1 MTVEADGDRHGHT
14 AHRHAAH
21 GHTTLAAFRP
31 AAAAASFAQAPAWRR
46 LGRIAA
52 AGLALTAA
60 GCADSLPSLPKIGEL
75 NPFKEKVQPLPGK
88 RVPIM
93 ASAEKIPGELA
104 AADRPIS
111 LPQETPNDVWSQ
123 PGGTPGNAPGH
134 LALSAAVRQVW
145 SGDAGTGSSKQG
157 RVTATPIVYGGKV
170 FTLDAAGR
178 VTAFSATGGGV
189 SWKTSLVPEREQ
201 GGGGFFSLGAGTPGG
216 GYGGGLAI
224 DNGRLYAA
232 SGFGNVVAL
241 DPSNGK
247 KLWERN
253 LGLPVRAAPTA
264 VGDRVFVITMEGRF
278 VCLSGIDGAELW
290 AVRGLPQAA
299 SLVMNVSPAVSG
311 DTVVVPYPSGD
322 LVALKV
328 ADGAAM
334 WSENLSRTRT
344 TTQLTSLSDAARP
357 AIDNGVVYA
366 VSHAGRMVATQLATG
381 ERLWS
386 LNIASTQTPWVAGD
400 SVFVV
405 DTAGQLVA
413 VARQS
418 GQIQWTTQLPGSNTW
433 SGPVLAG
440 GKLWLVSAKGIL
452 VGVDAFTGKVGSQQE
467 LGDPVYISPVVADR
481 RMYALT
487 DKARLIALN

>member
-1 MTVEADGDRHGHT
+1 MKGSSSASGRSMRQGAIRAARMTGLLV
-14 AHRHAAH
+14 
-21 GHTTLAAFRP
+21 LAA
-31 AAAAASFAQAPAWRR
+31 
-46 LGRIAA
+46 L
-52 AGLALTAA
+52 AG
-60 GCADSLPSLPKIGEL
+60 GCSDSLPSLPKITDL
-75 NPFKEKVQPLPGK
+75 NPFKEKQTPLPGK
-88 RVPIM
+88 RIPII
-93 ASAEKIPGELA
+93 AAQEKLPGELA
-104 AADRPIS
+104 SADHPIV
-111 LPQETPNDVWSQ
+111 LPQESANDTWAQ
-123 PGGTPGNAPGH
+123 PGGTAENAPGH
-134 LALSAAVRQVW
+134 LALAAALRQVW
-145 SGDAGTGSSKQG
+145 SSDAGTGSGKVG
-157 RVTATPIVYGGKV
+157 RVTASPIVYGGRV
-170 FTLDAAGR
+170 YTLDAAGR
-178 VTAFSATGGGV
+178 ITAFSATAGSVAWRV
-189 SWKTSLVPEREQ
+189 SLIPEREQ
-201 GGGGFFSLGAGTPGG
+201 GGGGLLSLGAGTPGG
-216 GYGGGLAI
+216 GFGGGIAA
-224 DNGRLYAA
+224 DNGPPYAA
-232 SGFGNVVAL
+232 RGFGNVVAL
-241 DPSNGK
+241 DPANGK

-278 VCLSGIDGAELW
+278 ICLSGIDGAELW
-290 AVRGLPQAA
+290 AVRGLPQQA

-328 ADGAAM
+328 ADGTAK
-334 WSENLSRTRT
+334 WSENLSRTRS

-366 VSHAGRMVATQLATG
+366 VSHAGRMVATQLTSG

-386 LNIASTQTPWVAGD
+386 LNVASTQAPWVAGD

-413 VARQS
+413 VARQT
-418 GQIQWTTQLPGSNTW
+418 GQIQWTTQLPGSNNW

-440 GKLWLVSAKGIL
+440 GKLWLASAKGTL
-452 VGVDAFTGKVGSQQE
+452 VGVDALTGKVGSQQD

>member
-1 MTVEADGDRHGHT
+1 MGGKSGFIRRPALASGVLRIVSICA
-14 AHRHAAH
+14 
-21 GHTTLAAFRP
+21 TTL
-31 AAAAASFAQAPAWRR
+31 
-46 LGRIAA
+46 L
-52 AGLALTAA
+52 AA
-60 GCADSLPSLPKIGEL
+60 GCSDGLPTLPKITEL
-75 NPFKEKVQPLPGK
+75 NPFKEKVAPLPGK
-88 RVPIM
+88 RVAIM
-93 ASAEKIPGELA
+93 AGPDKVAGELA
-104 AADRPIS
+104 TGEAPIV
-111 LPQETPNDVWSQ
+111 LPQESPNDAWAQ
-123 PGGTPGNAPGH
+123 PGGTPSNAPGH
-134 LALSAAVRQVW
+134 LALAAAVRQAW
-145 SGDAGTGSSKQG
+145 SSDAGTGSSKAG
-157 RVTATPIVYGGKV
+157 RVTASPIVYGGRV
-170 FTLDAAGR
+170 FTLDATGK
-178 VTAFSATGGGV
+178 VTAFSANGGSV
-189 SWKTSLVPEREQ
+189 VWRMSLVPEREQ
-201 GGGGFFSLGAGTPGG
+201 GSGSFFSLGAGSPGG
-216 GYGGGLAI
+216 GFGGGLAA

-253 LGLPVRAAPTA
+253 LGLPVRAAPTTF
-264 VGDRVFVITMEGRF
+264 GDRVFVITMEGRF

-299 SLVMNVSPAVSG
+299 SLVMNVSPAVAG

-328 ADGAAM
+328 SDGSAV

-357 AIDNGVVYA
+357 AIDQGVVYA
-366 VSHAGRMVATQLATG
+366 VSHAGRMVATQLANG

-386 LNIASTQTPWVAGD
+386 LNVASTQTPWVAGD

-405 DTAGQLVA
+405 DISGQLIA

-418 GQIQWTTQLPGSNTW
+418 GQIQWQTQLPGSNTW

-440 GKLWLVSAKGIL
+440 GKLWLASAKGIL
-452 VGVDAFTGKVGSQQE
+452 VGVDAMTGRVASQQE
-467 LGDPVYISPVVADR
+467 LGDPVYITPVVAER
-481 RMYALT
+481 RLFALT